1 MPADLAEALA
11 GFMAATR
18 GDPLRS
24 AFSDVRR
31 AHPGGLAAPVPAE
44 EFEAHWAVMSQSPRS
59 GPGTAYVHV
68 PFCETHCLFCGFY
81 KYHWRKRDGAP
92 YVDSVLTQARRLQ
105 GLPLLD
111 GPPLRALY
119 LGGGTPTI
127 LAAPDLHRLVSELRA
142 LLPLAPDCEITLE
155 GRILAFTEDKMRAAF
170 DAGVNRVS
178 LGVQTFDEPVR
189 HSLGRKA
196 GRQAVIATLE
206 KLVALDCGAIVIDLI
221 YGLPGQSFET
231 WAEDL
236 RLVEAIGLDGVD
248 LYGLNLIPG
257 TPLTTAI
264 DKRKLDPVP
273 RQDLGVFY
281 AAGAEAME
289 QAGWEAISTSHWRSP
304 SLRERSVYNY
314 LSKTG
319 AECIAFGAGAGGALG
334 GVGYRLTPTVDAYA
348 RQLDQGQLPI
358 TNMFRARPDA
368 ALVNMIRA
376 GMERGRL
383 DSARVRAA
391 PGGEA
396 AMDDL
401 EPLLAHWSRAGL
413 MVRRQR
419 FFDLTVAG
427 RFWQVAMTQRIIGFL
442 DHPQRQPMATL
453 LLEEGE
459 K

>member
-1 MPADLAEALA
+1 
-11 GFMAATR
+11 MARTS

-24 AFSDVRR
+24 AFGDLRR
-31 AHPGGLAAPVPAE
+31 AHPGGLAAPVSAE
-44 EFEAHWAVMSQSPRS
+44 EFENLWAAMSQSPRS
-59 GPGTAYVHV
+59 SPGTAYVHV

-170 DAGVNRVS
+170 DAGVNRIS
-178 LGVQTFDEPVR
+178 LGVQTFDEPIR
-189 HSLGRKA
+189 RSLGRKA
-196 GRQAVIATLE
+196 SKQAVIATLE
-206 KLVALDCGAIVIDLI
+206 KLVAFDCGAIVIDLI
-221 YGLPGQSFET
+221 YGLPGQTFET

-281 AAGAEAME
+281 ASGAEAMA

-319 AECIAFGAGAGGALG
+319 AECIALGAGAGGTLG
-334 GVGYRLTPTVDAYA
+334 GVGYRLTPTVEAYA
-348 RQLDQGQLPI
+348 KQVDQGQLPI

-368 ALVNMIRA
+368 PLINLFRA

-383 DSARVRAA
+383 DTARVREA

-413 MVRRQR
+413 LALRHR
-419 FFDLTVAG
+419 FIDLTVAG

-442 DHPQRQPMATL
+442 DHPQRRPMAAL
-453 LLEEGE
+453 LLEEGAN
-459 K
+459 